1 MPCVI
6 IFLPVIIING
16 FKERCLNMKCITQ
29 YGISIKPT
37 MQLYSIYF
45 ISRCF
50 SFTNN
55 TVRSMYAENVRDVSK
70 TEMNNMYL
78 IDTRKIQSIKSNHI
92 IYIAGSKAD
101 SVKLNLQRLAVKNH

>member
-1 MPCVI
+1 
-6 IFLPVIIING
+6 
-16 FKERCLNMKCITQ
+16 
-29 YGISIKPT
+29 
-37 MQLYSIYF
+37 
-45 ISRCF
+45 
-50 SFTNN
+50 
-55 TVRSMYAENVRDVSK
+55 MYAENVRDVSK